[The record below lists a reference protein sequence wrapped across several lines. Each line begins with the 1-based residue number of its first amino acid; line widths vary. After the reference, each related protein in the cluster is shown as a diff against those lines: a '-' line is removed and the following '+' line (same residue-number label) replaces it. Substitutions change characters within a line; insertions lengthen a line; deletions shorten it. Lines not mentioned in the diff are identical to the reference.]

1 MLCELM
7 ALAPARMFGSG
18 ITRFT
23 RLDEPVGAERCSLE
37 LEDKLA
43 PDDVKRVVFP
53 LFTPPQLMRD
63 ALILL
68 YSTWGFY
75 RRFFSDQ
82 DESGVV
88 WHRSLY
94 TTKSHGI

>member
-53 LFTPPQLMRD
+53 LFTPPLMRD